1 MNVIYFLRF
10 LLKAVL
16 PKSKKNNLKTR
27 KLKKT
32 ETVKTIKF
40 ITANNNNVQVV
51 VSKNKLSIIIV
62 ASAS

>member
-51 VSKNKLSIIIV
+51 VRKNKLSIIIV